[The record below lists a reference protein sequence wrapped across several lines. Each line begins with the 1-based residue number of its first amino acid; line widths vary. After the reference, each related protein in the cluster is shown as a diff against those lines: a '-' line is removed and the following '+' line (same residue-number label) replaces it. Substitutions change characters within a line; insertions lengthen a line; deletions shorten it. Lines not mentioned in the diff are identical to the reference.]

1 MAEKPKIIDAEFE
14 IAERRMPIRWVSI
27 FRWVFWT
34 AAMSFGVYNL
44 DTPWERAALVFGSM
58 CCFAIAPL
66 FALLTKPTLQQEEVE
81 ALAERMRANAR
92 PGRGRR

>member
-14 IAERRMPIRWVSI
+14 IAERRMPIRWASI

-34 AAMSFGVYNL
+34 AAMSFGVFVS
-44 DTPWERAALVFGSM
+44 DDPWMRVALVVSCMFWL
-58 CCFAIAPL
+58 AIGPL
-66 FALLTKPTLQQEEVE
+66 FGLLTKPTLQQEEVE